1 MISIQRSRDPEIKA
15 KGNPDMT
22 LRSASVAL
30 LAIASFATHA
40 ATFCVQNAASLHY
53 ALEQA
58 VSNGQDDTIKIVA
71 GTLPVDDS
79 IDLLFSS
86 SQDYDLSILGG
97 YDATCAALAGPDAKS
112 RLVGTGNQPLG
123 YLSMYGTSTGHI
135 LLQRLVWQN
144 GAASTSQAAV
154 EIYTSGSLQIEQS
167 AFLDLHGGAN
177 RPHAI
182 EIRVAGNF
190 NLLNNVFARNISGEA
205 SGTSVI
211 YLNSFTG
218 ETAHVTGN
226 TFTDNHGVNGVT
238 STLQI
243 EGTRI
248 WSIANTILYGNGTI
262 YSLKLPPS
270 AELRNNDI
278 DYYAGTPAYVS
289 GNLSVDP
296 QFVGGDDYHL
306 ASGSVL
312 VNAGFNAA
320 DGGVGPYD
328 YDGNPRVV
336 SGYIDI
342 GAYEFQDHLFVDGFD
357 GATP

>member
-1 MISIQRSRDPEIKA
+1 MISIQRSRDPEIKT
-15 KGNPDMT
+15 KGDPDMT
-22 LRSASVAL
+22 LRFASVAL
-30 LAIASFATHA
+30 LAITSFATHA
-40 ATFCVQNAASLHY
+40 ATYCVQNATGLHS
-53 ALEQA
+53 ALNQA
-58 VSNGQDDTIKIVA
+58 VSNGQDDTIRIVA
-71 GTLPVDDS
+71 GTLPVDDVTHLS
-79 IDLLFSS
+79 FSS
-86 SQDYDLSILGG
+86 GQDDDLSILGG
-97 YDATCAALAGPDAKS
+97 YDATCTALAGPGAKS

-123 YLSMYGTSTGHI
+123 YLAMYGASTGHM

-144 GAASTSQAAV
+144 GAANTSQAAV
-154 EIYTSGSLQIEQS
+154 EINTSGSLQIEQS

-177 RPHAI
+177 RPHAV
-182 EIRVAGNF
+182 EIRVTGAF

-211 YLNSFTG
+211 YLSSFTG

-238 STLQI
+238 SALQI

-248 WSIANTILYGNGTI
+248 WSVANTILYGNGTI

-296 QFVGGDDYHL
+296 QLVGGDDYHL
-306 ASGSVL
+306 ALGSLL

-342 GAYEFQDHLFVDGFD
+342 GAYERQDVLFANGFESES
-357 GATP
+357 P